1 MKTVW
6 KFILDVVP
14 PSFNVYDRMHWGE
27 KKRLR
32 EQFGRLVMFGLFE
45 QGWRMPADAKDV
57 PRMSVRILIC
67 RPRRFDRENLWASVK
82 PVLDGM
88 RDIKALR
95 NDSEV
100 WLDLD
105 VKQEVSRIPRME
117 ISISECEPEAR
128 TNRAQFKL
136 EGV

>member
-1 MKTVW
+1 MKI
-6 KFILDVVP
+6 ILDAVP
-14 PSFNVYDRMHWGE
+14 PSFNSYDRLHWAQ
-27 KKRLR
+27 KKNLR
-32 EQFGRLVMFGLFE
+32 EQFGQLVMFALFE
-45 QGWRMPADAKDV
+45 QGWRMPVDSKDV

-67 RPRRFDRENLWASVK
+67 RPRRLDRENLWASVK

-88 RDIKALR
+88 RDIRALR

-117 ISISECEPEAR
+117 ISIAECEPEAR
-128 TNRAQFKL
+128 TSRAQL
-136 EGV
+136 ESK